1 MNSRWILTAVAVVAV
16 GTIGVSLIVG
26 ESGKAKGTQPVASG
40 TKEGPACKP
49 ENKAN
54 LEFTVKD
61 MNGSSVRLTDYQ
73 GKVILLNYWA
83 TWCGPCK
90 VELPALIELYDDYKD
105 KGFVVLGV
113 SADDDPETLRAFAAE
128 WKMNYP
134 VLVGRDHE
142 DLLDAFGPLFGYPT
156 SYFIGRDGSVCG
168 KHFGPGSKEDFEKTI
183 KALL

>member
-1 MNSRWILTAVAVVAV
+1 MNGKWMLTAVAILAV

-26 ESGKAKGTQPVASG
+26 GSRGARSGSSAAVHDD
-40 TKEGPACKP
+40 GPACKSD
-49 ENKAN
+49 KAN

-90 VELPALIELYDDYKD
+90 LELPALIELYDEYKD
-105 KGFVVLGV
+105 KGFVVLGF
-113 SADDDPETLRAFAAE
+113 SADDDPETLRAFASE
-128 WKMNYP
+128 WKLKYP

-156 SYFIGRDGSVCG
+156 SYFIGRDGAVCG
-168 KHFGPGSKEDFEKTI
+168 KHLGPGSKEDFEKTI

>member
-1 MNSRWILTAVAVVAV
+1 MNPRWILTAVAVVAV

-26 ESGKAKGTQPVASG
+26 GSPDGRTARSTAAEG
-40 TKEGPACKP
+40 EGPACKADS
-49 ENKAN
+49 KAN

-61 MNGSSVRLTDYQ
+61 MNGTSVRLADYQ

-90 VELPALIELYDDYKD
+90 LELPALVELYDAYKD

-113 SADDDPETLRAFAAE
+113 SADDDAETLRTFAAE
-128 WKMNYP
+128 WKLKYP
-134 VLVGRDHE
+134 VLVGRDHA

-156 SYFIGRDGSVCG
+156 SYFIARDGAVCG
-168 KHFGPGSKEDFEKTI
+168 KHLGPGSKEDFEKTI